1 MPAKRR
7 YEEEE
12 EEEEEDEEAVRER
25 ERERDRAEREE
36 FEERLRAKDE
46 ANTKK
51 VHMGMTRCRD
61 DLISA
66 ADPDLSSGDCGG
78 CGYR

>member
-1 MPAKRR
+1 MRGFSWSVVVAEGMQEIHRPPKRVPAKRR

-12 EEEEEDEEAVRER
+12 DEEEDEERERER

-51 VHMGMTRCRD
+51 VNR
-61 DLISA
+61 
-66 ADPDLSSGDCGG
+66 
-78 CGYR
+78 